1 MTGIVVKLP
10 SMSPRKRFKEKYFL
24 LKTLVQKLFSGIL
37 SHFFALLTG
46 KVGRFF
52 RTVCLPVRCT
62 LCTLYF
68 NNSWF
73 FENYWKRA
81 ETLKVFGSKYAPVL
95 SKNQI
100 TCSNEKRRV
109 KSFLRKLTVLFW
121 FWAHKFF
128 SSLAKIDEER
138 CQNCIRFVQ
147 KTELREKS
155 FVKKI
160 LAIVFFSDFL
170 LVFDG
175 LFKKL
180 EFFVGVVETG
190 IIMSRITFW
199 EISFEFFQ
207 VLSCF
212 MTLSWKIMDF
222 GIKVRPLLSLLQVT
236 FPREKTS
243 WEKFGSSLELLMW
256 SAFSWFFGKENQ

>member
-147 KTELREKS
+147 KTELMEKS

-160 LAIVFFSDFL
+160 LAIVFFF
-170 LVFDG
+170 G
-175 LFKKL
+175 
-180 EFFVGVVETG
+180 FFVSFWWSFQKIG
-190 IIMSRITFW
+190 IFRRGCRNCNNHVQNNILR
-199 EISFEFFQ
+199 
-207 VLSCF
+207 
-212 MTLSWKIMDF
+212 D
-222 GIKVRPLLSLLQVT
+222 
-236 FPREKTS
+236 
-243 WEKFGSSLELLMW
+243 
-256 SAFSWFFGKENQ
+256 